1 MNELI
6 EEVLKAATHSI
17 AKEWAYKRAPLTSA
31 QRAAVQVAMCFYH
44 DRSVSVRRT

>member
-6 EEVLKAATHSI
+6 EELLQAATYSI
-17 AKEWAYKRAPLTSA
+17 ANHWMYRRVELTYE

-44 DRSVSVRRT
+44 DRSVSVKRT